1 MSANKTTQ
9 ADDATTTQEYTPDSI
24 DAAISKLQSLA
35 DLQLKLRK
43 ERNSIESLELLPRML
58 DGELLTEDELA
69 TVKTALKGLSKYAAL
84 HNSYKVCLEEAQQ
97 ARDLIDQ
104 IIASPFATR
113 KEKQPA
119 PAENGN
125 SGKSKESTKAVE
137 A

>member
-1 MSANKTTQ
+1 MSTNKATQTDDGTT
-9 ADDATTTQEYTPDSI
+9 AQEYTPDSI
-24 DAAISKLQSLA
+24 DAAISKLQNLA

-43 ERNSIESLELLPRML
+43 ERNSIESLELLPKML
-58 DGELLTEDELA
+58 DGELLTEEELA

-104 IIASPFATR
+104 IIASPFATK
-113 KEKQPA
+113 KEKQPTL
-119 PAENGN
+119 AENGS
-125 SGKSKESTKAVE
+125 SGKSKEPTKAE

>member
-1 MSANKTTQ
+1 MSTNKTTHT
-9 ADDATTTQEYTPDSI
+9 DDASTSQEYTPDSI
-24 DAAISKLQSLA
+24 DAAISKLQNLA

-43 ERNSIESLELLPRML
+43 ERNSIESLELIPKML

-69 TVKTALKGLSKYAAL
+69 IVKTALKGLSKYAAL

-104 IIASPFATR
+104 IIASPFAAK

-119 PAENGN
+119 PTENGT
-125 SGKSKESTKAVE
+125 SSKSKEPTKV
-137 A
+137 